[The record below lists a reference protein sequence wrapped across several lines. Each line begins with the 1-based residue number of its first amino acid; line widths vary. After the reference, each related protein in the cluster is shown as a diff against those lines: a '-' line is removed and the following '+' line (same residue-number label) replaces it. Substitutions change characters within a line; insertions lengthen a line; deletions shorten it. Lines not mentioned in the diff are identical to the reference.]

1 MRDPRLATTL
11 AGVAVPNPVGVA
23 AGYDKRAEVPAALG
37 RLGFGFVEVGTV
49 TPRAQPGNPRPRL
62 FRLPDDRAL
71 LNRLGFNNPGADA
84 VAGRLAAAPPPVVL
98 GINLGKGKDTPLE
111 RAAEDYAEGFAKLAE
126 HAAYVT
132 VNVSSPNTAGLR
144 SLQEADALRAV
155 LAGLDRRVPVL
166 LKIAPDLTDAQVDAA
181 SDVAAE
187 LADGIVATNTT
198 TGRAGLRTP
207 GVDALGPGGVSG
219 PPVRPRALEVVARI
233 FRRHEGRLPIV
244 GVGGIASSAD
254 AWAHL
259 RAGATAVQLYTGLV
273 YGGPGVARAI
283 NRGLLA
289 RLEAAGL
296 TSITEVVGLGA

>member
-1 MRDPRLATTL
+1 MPD
-11 AGVAVPNPVGVA
+11 
-23 AGYDKRAEVPAALG
+23 ALG

-84 VAGRLAAAPPPVVL
+84 VAARLAARPPRGVL
-98 GINLGKGKDTPLE
+98 GINLGKGRDTPLE
-111 RAAEDYAEGFAKLAE
+111 RAAEDYATGFATLAG

-155 LAGLDRRVPVL
+155 LGALDRRVPVL

-198 TGRAGLRTP
+198 TGRAGLRTA
-207 GVDALGPGGVSG
+207 GAADLGAGGVSG
-219 PPVRPRALEVVARI
+219 PPVRPRALAVVARI
-233 FRRHEGRLPIV
+233 HRRHEGRLPIV

-259 RAGATAVQLYTGLV
+259 RAGASAVQLYTGLV

-283 NRGLLA
+283 CRGLVA
-289 RLEAAGL
+289 RLDRA
-296 TSITEVVGLGA
+296 GLGAIGDVVGTGA